1 MREDKNEK
9 GSGKRNGGR
18 SEDIKLDDLLDN
30 TLSEEEQQAKARQR
44 RKRRLEDEGRE
55 DRVKQARSKEVA
67 RNQQK
72 AKAAAMYR
80 LERDIKGVKTLEEA
94 NRINLSQYTLE
105 PKKKRKYQDELD
117 KLKSKL
123 EVEKYERELEEE
135 KRKQAPVRAANMALP
150 VFLQPLANA
159 MMNMRLKDKEK
170 NLKKAKKKRRKV
182 FLNVTGIM
190 AAASGFLFLTLLLL
204 VIAAGSI
211 TSILLSHPE
220 AIRELYENNLL
231 GDAMYMG
238 NVTEDVV
245 VDGKVIVK
253 GNPASRPGCFIYNG
267 VWYCGNCKVVNEGQS
282 NTDCQA
288 GTPNYDK
295 AGQGPLTVEATE
307 WAKKYEVTFIGDSL
321 GVGVQPELVKYMP
334 KVNYDVLSSRWL
346 IYQSADSTDPLN
358 GLQAL
363 RTLKEDN
370 NIKEVLVV
378 ALGTNGGLKQED
390 LQTFIKEVPDSV
402 QQIIFINSGS
412 KGGTGDYGT
421 IDTDEISKQI
431 KEAAKT
437 NQKVGYLDWLTYTE
451 KEGWDKLTSD
461 SVHLNTEGN
470 KAYATFITQGLY
482 DIIVGG
488 ESNTCA
494 VGNLGSHNISDNKDD
509 SKLREGVTVSQS
521 EGIQDWPRKVMHM
534 GTNIFTDVK
543 DISGFRPGDS
553 GDHGKGLAIDFM
565 VPVGSHDS
573 NTDLGDVIAQ
583 WLVDN
588 RMALNINYIIWEQRI
603 YMASEGSWK
612 DMEDRGSVTENHFD
626 HPHVSF
632 HTGNGDVSK
641 VTLPTKG
648 EIELGTVSD
657 GRGGVTEGLDDLAPP
672 LEESQP
678 GLGKATVDTE
688 HLGDSDITGTHDLY
702 NMTEVEYQEYLI
714 NKKVEEDLI
723 VARGSKKPGKAD
735 TTGWESK
742 KEALYNFNVRSK
754 EPEWVDVDFLKEL
767 FSEHYPNSRMKGKE
781 QELLDLSDKYG
792 INVAVMLGQYYLETS
807 MGTVGCP
814 AGAPHNP
821 ANYESPY
828 NFGCVMWP
836 GTSNAGAGKKQSDF
850 DTNWMVDL
858 GVKMNENG
866 YVASRYW
873 ADPQTPELGMEL
885 GFRVY
890 DNLAKSTN
898 TYKEVLDLYS
908 PIGDGGQ
915 NHDKFMKAMYGV
927 LQQFHIDINTDYGQ
941 KTPGSGA
948 RATTNNPQ
956 DPDTFYCPENCV
968 ITEQEKALGT
978 GNIKAIQK
986 GKIWQNDNILL
997 TDLGYTADTV
1007 TPQAIDEFINT
1018 VAPNDNGIKGMGA
1031 VFYEAGQKSGYDPR
1045 YILAHM
1051 IHETNWGR
1059 STIWLDKNNAYGW
1072 MAYDDTP
1079 YDSAK
1084 DFETKEKGII
1094 EGAQMIYK
1102 NYYVDHS
1109 QKNLKD
1115 MHRDPDTTRNH
1126 NYATDPEWHTKI
1138 GAIMLSMEKT
1148 MGPSTGGSVV
1158 QGSNN
1163 GQQATTPTG
1172 LNLGRSCLINDVSFN
1187 NLPYPPEQM
1196 SISSFYHDDNYGYGS
1211 THGGADMTY
1220 THGGSGPIYSVD
1232 AGEVTDVMTNCSVGN
1247 SDCGGGWGNY
1257 IKIKHTGVADGQYE
1271 TQYAHLESGSIKVK
1285 MGDTVTAGQEIGTMG
1300 TTGRSTGIH
1309 LHFELWHNGVRVDN
1323 YPYFSW
1329 KDATYEPGWDNYKGP
1344 HTGELCVPGATQ
1356 KGQQSS
1362 DNRSQTCD
1370 ITDGSTKV
1378 PSSGLIGSDN
1388 PEKVYNFF
1396 KGHGFSDAAIAGI
1409 LGNLKQESDVQSRL
1423 VQGIY
1428 DKSTY
1433 TMSDEELD
1441 KIMKRSIVIWSDPNM
1456 PGEGIGPAM
1465 GVSQW
1470 EHTAFY
1476 NGALQPGRWEN
1487 LMAWAK
1493 KNGYSHWD
1501 LEAQLEYII
1510 REMGIV
1516 KDPDVPLE
1524 YGTSLIN
1531 NGGPWSRGFVGIT
1544 GMENFQKATDITKAT
1559 YTYFQYNRAGSPHM
1573 DNRIAYAKEFYAQ
1586 MGNWS

>member
-80 LERDIKGVKTLEEA
+80 LERDIKGVKTLEDA

-123 EVEKYERELEEE
+123 EVEKYERELAEE
-135 KRKQAPVRAANMALP
+135 KLKQAPVRAANMALP
-150 VFLQPLANA
+150 VFLQPIANA
-159 MMNMRLKDKEK
+159 MMNMKLKDKEK
-170 NLKKAKKKRRKV
+170 NLKKAKKKKRKV

-282 NTDCQA
+282 NKDCQA

-321 GVGVQPELVKYMP
+321 GVGVQTELVKYMP
-334 KVNYDVLSSRWL
+334 KVHYDVVSSRWL

-402 QQIIFINSGS
+402 KQIIFINSGS

-451 KEGWDKLTSD
+451 KEGWEKLTSD
-461 SVHLNTEGN
+461 SVHLNTDGN

-482 DIIVGG
+482 DIIEGG

-521 EGIQDWPRKVMHM
+521 EGILDWPRKVMHM

-573 NTDLGDVIAQ
+573 NTDLGDVVAQ

-588 RMALNINYIIWEQRI
+588 RIALNINYIIWEQRI

-632 HTGNGDVSK
+632 NTGNGDVSK

-702 NMTEVEYQEYLI
+702 NMTEVEYQEYLL

-723 VARGSKKPGKAD
+723 VARGS
-735 TTGWESK
+735 
-742 KEALYNFNVRSK
+742 
-754 EPEWVDVDFLKEL
+754 
-767 FSEHYPNSRMKGKE
+767 
-781 QELLDLSDKYG
+781 
-792 INVAVMLGQYYLETS
+792 
-807 MGTVGCP
+807 
-814 AGAPHNP
+814 
-821 ANYESPY
+821 
-828 NFGCVMWP
+828 
-836 GTSNAGAGKKQSDF
+836 
-850 DTNWMVDL
+850 
-858 GVKMNENG
+858 
-866 YVASRYW
+866 
-873 ADPQTPELGMEL
+873 
-885 GFRVY
+885 
-890 DNLAKSTN
+890 
-898 TYKEVLDLYS
+898 
-908 PIGDGGQ
+908 
-915 NHDKFMKAMYGV
+915 
-927 LQQFHIDINTDYGQ
+927 
-941 KTPGSGA
+941 
-948 RATTNNPQ
+948 TNNPQ
-956 DPDTFYCPENCV
+956 YPDTFYCPENCV

-1007 TPQAIDEFINT
+1007 TPQAIDEYINT

-1059 STIWLDKNNAYGW
+1059 SSIWLDKNNAYGW
-1072 MAYDDTP
+1072 MSYDDTP

-1126 NYATDPEWHTKI
+1126 NYATDPQWHTKI

-1172 LNLGRSCLINDVSFN
+1172 LNLGRSCLINDISFN

-1220 THGGSGPIYSVD
+1220 THGGSGPIYTVD
-1232 AGEVTDVMTNCSVGN
+1232 TGEVTDVMTNCSVGN

-1285 MGDTVTAGQEIGTMG
+1285 VGDTVTAGQEIGTMG

-1329 KDATYEPGWDNYKGP
+1329 KDATYEPGWENYKGP

-1378 PSSGLIGSDN
+1378 PSSGLTGSDN

>member
-1 MREDKNEK
+1 M
-9 GSGKRNGGR
+9 
-18 SEDIKLDDLLDN
+18 DN
-30 TLSEEEQQAKARQR
+30 TTSEEEQQAKARQR
-44 RKRRLEDEGRE
+44 RKRRLEE
-55 DRVKQARSKEVA
+55 DKSQDRRKLDRTKEDIKQA
-67 RNQQK
+67 QK
-72 AKAAAMYR
+72 AQQAALYK
-80 LERDIKGVKTLEEA
+80 LERDIDDTKTLDDINKINISNYKLPTNKKEA
-94 NRINLSQYTLE
+94 IQDKYN
-105 PKKKRKYQDELD
+105 KRKQE
-117 KLKSKL
+117 L
-123 EVEKYERELEEE
+123 EVEKYERELDDA
-135 KRKQAPVRAANMALP
+135 KAKQAPARTAAKALP
-150 VFLQPLANA
+150 LFLQPLANYF
-159 MMNMRLKDKEK
+159 LDKGISKEQK
-170 NLKKAKKKRRKV
+170 NLKKAKKKKRKV

-204 VIAAGSI
+204 VIAVGSI

-231 GDAMYMG
+231 GDALYMG

-267 VWYCGNCKVVNEGQS
+267 VWYCGNCKVVNEGQEQS
-282 NTDCQA
+282 NCQE
-288 GTPNYDK
+288 GTTNYDS
-295 AGQGPLTVEATE
+295 AGQGDLTVEATQ
-307 WAKKYEVTFIGDSL
+307 WAKTFEASFIGDSL
-321 GVGVQPELVKYMP
+321 GVGVQTELVKYIP
-334 KVNYDVLSSRWL
+334 KLHYDVLSSRWL

-363 RTLKEDN
+363 RTLKEDDN
-370 NIKEVLVV
+370 LKEVLIV
-378 ALGTNGGLKQED
+378 ALGTNGGLKQDD
-390 LQTFIKEVPDSV
+390 LKTFISEVPDTVKS
-402 QQIIFINSGS
+402 IIFINSGS
-412 KGGTGDYGT
+412 QGGSGDYGK
-421 IDTDEISKQI
+421 IDTEDISKQI
-431 KEAAKT
+431 KELSKT
-437 NQKVGYLDWLTYTE
+437 NQKVSYLDWLTYSQ

-461 SVHLNTEGN
+461 SVHLNDTGN
-470 KAYATFITQGLY
+470 QVYAKFITQGLY
-482 DIIVGG
+482 DILVNIKN
-488 ESNTCA
+488 NTCS
-494 VGNLGSHNISDNKDD
+494 VDSQNIRDNKDD
-509 SKLREGVTVSQS
+509 SKGTTETFNAQS
-521 EGIQDWPRKVMHM
+521 
-534 GTNIFTDVK
+534 
-543 DISGFRPGDS
+543 
-553 GDHGKGLAIDFM
+553 
-565 VPVGSHDS
+565 
-573 NTDLGDVIAQ
+573 
-583 WLVDN
+583 
-588 RMALNINYIIWEQRI
+588 
-603 YMASEGSWK
+603 
-612 DMEDRGSVTENHFD
+612 
-626 HPHVSF
+626 
-632 HTGNGDVSK
+632 
-641 VTLPTKG
+641 
-648 EIELGTVSD
+648 
-657 GRGGVTEGLDDLAPP
+657 
-672 LEESQP
+672 
-678 GLGKATVDTE
+678 
-688 HLGDSDITGTHDLY
+688 
-702 NMTEVEYQEYLI
+702 
-714 NKKVEEDLI
+714 
-723 VARGSKKPGKAD
+723 
-735 TTGWESK
+735 
-742 KEALYNFNVRSK
+742 
-754 EPEWVDVDFLKEL
+754 PE
-767 FSEHYPNSRMKGKE
+767 
-781 QELLDLSDKYG
+781 
-792 INVAVMLGQYYLETS
+792 
-807 MGTVGCP
+807 
-814 AGAPHNP
+814 
-821 ANYESPY
+821 
-828 NFGCVMWP
+828 
-836 GTSNAGAGKKQSDF
+836 
-850 DTNWMVDL
+850 
-858 GVKMNENG
+858 
-866 YVASRYW
+866 
-873 ADPQTPELGMEL
+873 
-885 GFRVY
+885 
-890 DNLAKSTN
+890 
-898 TYKEVLDLYS
+898 
-908 PIGDGGQ
+908 
-915 NHDKFMKAMYGV
+915 
-927 LQQFHIDINTDYGQ
+927 
-941 KTPGSGA
+941 
-948 RATTNNPQ
+948 
-956 DPDTFYCPENCV
+956 TFYCPENCV

-1007 TPQAIDEFINT
+1007 TPQAIDEYINT

-1059 STIWLDKNNAYGW
+1059 STIWKDKNNAFGW

-1126 NYATDPEWHTKI
+1126 NYATDPQWHTKI

-1172 LNLGRSCLINDVSFN
+1172 LNLGRSCLINDVTFN

-1196 SISSFYHDDNYGYGS
+1196 SISSFYHDANYGIS
-1211 THGGADMTY
+1211 DTHGGADMTY

-1232 AGEVTDVMTNCSVGN
+1232 SGEVTDVMTTCSVGN
-1247 SDCGGGWGNY
+1247 SACGGGWGNY

-1285 MGDTVTAGQEIGTMG
+1285 IGDTVTAGQEIGTMG
-1300 TTGRSTGIH
+1300 TTGFSTGIH
-1309 LHFELWHNGVRVDN
+1309 LHFELWYNGSRIDS

-1329 KDATYEPGWDNYKGP
+1329 KDATYEPGWENYKGP

-1544 GMENFQKATDITKAT
+1544 GMENFQKATDVTKAT
-1559 YTYFQYNRAGSPHM
+1559 YTYFQYNRAGTPHM

>member
-1 MREDKNEK
+1 MTEGGFVRDDKNNK
-9 GSGKRNGGR
+9 NS
-18 SEDIKLDDLLDN
+18 DIKLEDLMDN
-30 TLSEEEQQAKARQR
+30 TTSEAEQQAKARQR
-44 RKRRLEDEGRE
+44 RKRRLEE
-55 DRVKQARSKEVA
+55 DKSQDRRKLDRTKEDIKQE
-67 RNQQK
+67 QK
-72 AKAAAMYR
+72 AQQAALYK
-80 LERDIKGVKTLEEA
+80 LERDIDDTKTLDD
-94 NRINLSQYTLE
+94 INKINISNYNLPTN
-105 PKKKRKYQDELD
+105 KKRAIQDKYNKRKQE
-117 KLKSKL
+117 L
-123 EVEKYERELEEE
+123 EVEKYERELDDA
-135 KRKQAPVRAANMALP
+135 KAKQAPARTAAKALP
-150 VFLQPLANA
+150 IFLQPLANYFL
-159 MMNMRLKDKEK
+159 NKGISKEQK
-170 NLKKAKKKRRKV
+170 NLKKAKKKKRRKV
-182 FLNVTGIM
+182 FFNITGIM

-204 VIAAGSI
+204 VIAAGSM

-267 VWYCGNCKVVNEGQS
+267 VRYCGNCKVVNEGQEQS
-282 NTDCQA
+282 NCQE
-288 GTPNYDK
+288 GTTNYDS
-295 AGQGPLTVEATE
+295 AGQGDLTVEATQ
-307 WAKKYEVTFIGDSL
+307 WAKTFEASFIGDSL
-321 GVGVQPELVKYMP
+321 GVGVQTELVKYIP
-334 KVNYDVLSSRWL
+334 KLHYDVLTSRRL

-370 NIKEVLVV
+370 NLKEVLIV
-378 ALGTNGGLKQED
+378 ALGTNGGLKQDD
-390 LQTFIKEVPDSV
+390 LKTFISEVPDTVKS
-402 QQIIFINSGS
+402 IIFINSGS
-412 KGGTGDYGT
+412 QGGSGDYDK
-421 IDTDEISKQI
+421 IDTEDISKQI
-431 KEAAKT
+431 KELAKT
-437 NQKVGYLDWLTYTE
+437 NQKVSYLDWLTYSQ

-461 SVHLNTEGN
+461 SVHLNDTGN
-470 KAYATFITQGLY
+470 QVYAKFITQGLY
-482 DIIVGG
+482 DILVNTKN
-488 ESNTCA
+488 NTCS
-494 VGNLGSHNISDNKDD
+494 VGSQNISDNKDD
-509 SKLREGVTVSQS
+509 SKLREGVSVYES
-521 EGIQDWPRKVMHM
+521 EGIQDWPRKVMNM

-543 DISGFRPGDS
+543 EISGFRSGDS

-565 VPVGSHDS
+565 VPVGSHD
-573 NTDLGDVIAQ
+573 NKTDLGDVIAQ
-583 WLVDN
+583 WVVDN
-588 RMALNINYIIWEQRI
+588 MEALNVSYVIWEQRI
-603 YMASEGSWK
+603 YGSWDK
-612 DMEDRGSVTENHFD
+612 QWVDMEDRGSVTENHFD

-632 HTGNGDVSK
+632 NEGSGDLDK
-641 VTLPTKG
+641 VQLPTKG
-648 EIELGTVSD
+648 AIELPDVISA
-657 GRGGVTEGLDDLAPP
+657 RGGVSTGLEDTPTQTDTHGEPNTEDSVK
-672 LEESQP
+672 ETTQ
-678 GLGKATVDTE
+678 VDTTK
-688 HLGDSDITGTHDLY
+688 LGDTGISGTHDLY
-702 NMTEVEYQEYLI
+702 NMTDKEYQQYKMEEQLI
-714 NKKVEEDLI
+714 E
-723 VARGSKKPGKAD
+723 ARG
-735 TTGWESK
+735 TT
-742 KEALYNFNVRSK
+742 
-754 EPEWVDVDFLKEL
+754 
-767 FSEHYPNSRMKGKE
+767 
-781 QELLDLSDKYG
+781 
-792 INVAVMLGQYYLETS
+792 ET
-807 MGTVGCP
+807 
-814 AGAPHNP
+814 
-821 ANYESPY
+821 
-828 NFGCVMWP
+828 
-836 GTSNAGAGKKQSDF
+836 D
-850 DTNWMVDL
+850 
-858 GVKMNENG
+858 NE
-866 YVASRYW
+866 
-873 ADPQTPELGMEL
+873 
-885 GFRVY
+885 
-890 DNLAKSTN
+890 
-898 TYKEVLDLYS
+898 
-908 PIGDGGQ
+908 
-915 NHDKFMKAMYGV
+915 
-927 LQQFHIDINTDYGQ
+927 
-941 KTPGSGA
+941 
-948 RATTNNPQ
+948 Q
-956 DPDTFYCPENCV
+956 DPETFYCQDNCV
-968 ITEQEKALGT
+968 VTEQEKEVGT

-986 GKIWQNDNILL
+986 GKTWQDDNILL
-997 TDLGYTADTV
+997 TDLGYTTDTV
-1007 TPQAIDEFINT
+1007 TPQTIDEYINT

-1059 STIWLDKNNAYGW
+1059 STIWKDKNNAFGW

-1115 MHRDPDTTRNH
+1115 MHRDPDTSRNH

-1138 GAIMLSMEKT
+1138 GAIMLSMETT

-1187 NLPYPPEQM
+1187 NLPYPPEDM
-1196 SISSFYHDDNYGYGS
+1196 NISSFYHDGNYGMG
-1211 THGGADMTY
+1211 TPHGGADMTY
-1220 THGGSGPIYSVD
+1220 KHNGSGPIYSVD
-1232 AGEVTDVMTNCSVGN
+1232 AGEVTEVVTNCSVGDT
-1247 SDCGGGWGNY
+1247 DCGYTWGNY
-1257 IKIKHTGVADGQYE
+1257 IKIKHPNVGDGKYE
-1271 TQYAHLESGSIKVK
+1271 TLYAHLEKGSITLKV
-1285 MGDTVTAGQEIGTMG
+1285 GDNVSAGQEIGTMG
-1300 TTGRSTGIH
+1300 TTGFSTGIH
-1309 LHFELWHNGVRVDN
+1309 LHFELWYNGSRIDN
-1323 YPYFSW
+1323 YPYFAW
-1329 KDATYEPGWDNYKGP
+1329 KDATYQPGWENYKGP

-1362 DNRSQTCD
+1362 DNRSQTCE
-1370 ITDGSTKV
+1370 INGEEEQNTGN
-1378 PSSGLIGSDN
+1378 GLIGNDN

-1409 LGNLKQESDVQSRL
+1409 LGNLKQESDVQARL

-1441 KIMKRSIVIWSDPNM
+1441 KIMKRSIYVWSDPNI
-1456 PGEGIGPAM
+1456 PSEGIGPAM

-1476 NGALQPGRWEN
+1476 GGELRPGRWEN

-1559 YTYFQYNRAGSPHM
+1559 YTYFQYNRAGTPHM

-1586 MGNWS
+1586 MANWS